1 MGFDSLRTFFIL
13 IFDPTI
19 LSCPHNQQ
27 ETNSVFSAAQ
37 ITQIFTSAQD
47 LDASLTAE
55 QFSQHDVEMTFAEF
69 NEAIACMSVWRDPNP
84 YARVFC
90 QAYCALLT
98 FVQSILIVS
107 HSQYS
112 HVLSSRP
119 PATRV
124 YLPRW

>member
-1 MGFDSLRTFFIL
+1 M
-13 IFDPTI
+13 
-19 LSCPHNQQ
+19 
-27 ETNSVFSAAQ
+27 FSAAQ

-90 QAYCALLT
+90 QAYCALST

-112 HVLSSRP
+112 HVLIISPSSYTRLSAKVVNFLTRELYP
-119 PATRV
+119 PLNLRIKR
-124 YLPRW
+124 LPSLIPQS